1 VVRGTAGIELLKKPQ
16 ALLGKREWRI
26 DLVFTPCNRMLHSFL
41 IASSPALELHHEGG
55 AFLR

>member
-1 VVRGTAGIELLKKPQ
+1 
-16 ALLGKREWRI
+16 
-26 DLVFTPCNRMLHSFL
+26 MLHSFL